1 MSGATFKVGVVV
13 AEPLA
18 GALKLKAD
26 VPVAGEAEGALK
38 LNAELPVAG
47 DVGGLLEAPKVISEA
62 ERLRELE
69 RSGCAVNELISDTCR
84 LIVGAPAGADPKP
97 EVADA
102 ELLGELKLNALFVVG
117 EEAEA
122 EGSPNTKG

>member
-1 MSGATFKVGVVV
+1 VSGATFKVGVVV

-84 LIVGAPAGADPKP
+84 LIVGAPAG
-97 EVADA
+97 
-102 ELLGELKLNALFVVG
+102 ELKLNALFVVG